1 MFLNDLKI
9 FLEKLDTYRDK
20 VLFVFIKPFWPRKI
34 SPNQLTYVR
43 IAVSIVLFVL
53 LFFLAIENK
62 TLIISLFVFGAIT
75 DLFDG
80 SVARCLNKETE
91 FGAMIDPLADRILIL
106 PIAVYSLYQSQ
117 KWLLLFLL
125 VAEVFNAIVAIF
137 YKSKEV
143 YKANIFG
150 KTRMVILSV
159 VFVVI
164 LIVWPASPPT
174 FFIDVLWFS
183 LLFSFLSIMTSI
195 LELGKK
201 GFIKNKIINKHA
213 SKYEK

>member
-53 LFFLAIENK
+53 LF
-62 TLIISLFVFGAIT
+62 
-75 DLFDG
+75 
-80 SVARCLNKETE
+80 
-91 FGAMIDPLADRILIL
+91 
-106 PIAVYSLYQSQ
+106 
-117 KWLLLFLL
+117 LL

-137 YKSKEV
+137 YKSKDV

-183 LLFSFLSIMTSI
+183 LLFS
-195 LELGKK
+195 
-201 GFIKNKIINKHA
+201 
-213 SKYEK
+213 